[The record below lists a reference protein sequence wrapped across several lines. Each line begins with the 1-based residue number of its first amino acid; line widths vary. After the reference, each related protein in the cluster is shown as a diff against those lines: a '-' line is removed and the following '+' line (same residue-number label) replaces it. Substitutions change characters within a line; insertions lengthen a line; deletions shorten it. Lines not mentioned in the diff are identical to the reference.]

1 VLQPSDHVVVVGA
14 GFAGWRFIEALRRE
28 GFGGALTLI
37 GDETYAPYDRPPLS
51 KQVLVGKWDAERAT
65 LATPERIEES
75 GVTLL
80 LGSRAVGL
88 DRDALSVHLEDG
100 STVVGTHVVIA
111 TGTRARRLPY
121 SADAHVHTL
130 RSRNDER
137 RLREDLDRIAPGSVV
152 AVIGGGF
159 IGAEV
164 ATALQTRGFRPIVLE
179 ALRRPLIASLGNDV
193 STWLERLAGDVGIE
207 LRSGQHIDDVV
218 RDDEKFTVM
227 FHDGSELRADAVV
240 VGAGALVNV
249 EWLATSGLNIDD
261 GVIVDSDL
269 LATERVAAIGDIA
282 HFSWNSVMGE
292 ESIRIEHWEV
302 ANLHAARLAHF
313 WVTGESSEALMV
325 PYFWSDQY
333 GKKLQMLGHPKPDDD
348 VVRVEGSPEEGKWL
362 AVYSRSGVVS
372 GLVALSQPRA
382 LMMSKHFLEV
392 PTTLHE
398 ALEQAPWAG

>member
-1 VLQPSDHVVVVGA
+1 MLQPSDHVVVVGA

>member
-1 VLQPSDHVVVVGA
+1 VLESSDHVVVVGA
-14 GFAGWRFIEALRRE
+14 GFGGWRFVEALRRE
-28 GFGGALTLI
+28 GFDGAVTLI

-51 KQVLVGKWDAERAT
+51 KQVLVGKWEVEKAT
-65 LATPERIEES
+65 LATPERIEQT

-80 LGSRAVGL
+80 LGSGAVRL
-88 DRDALSVHLEDG
+88 DRDAMTVHLADG
-100 STVVGTHVVIA
+100 STVEGTHIVIA

-121 SADAHVHTL
+121 SADEFIHTL
-130 RSRNDER
+130 RNRRDVQ
-137 RLREDLDRIAPGSVV
+137 RLRADLERFDPGSVV

-164 ATALQTRGFRPIVLE
+164 ATALRTRGFRPIVLE
-179 ALRRPLIASLGNDV
+179 ALSRPLVASLGEDV
-193 STWLERLAGDVGIE
+193 SSWLERLADDAGIE

-218 RDDEKFTVM
+218 RDDDRFTVQ
-227 FHDGSELRADAVV
+227 FHDGSELGADAVV
-240 VGAGALVNV
+240 VGAGALLNV
-249 EWLATSGLNIDD
+249 EWLATSGLNIDN

-313 WVTGESSEALMV
+313 WVTGESPQALMV
-325 PYFWSDQY
+325 PYLWSDQY

-362 AVYSRSGVVS
+362 ALYSRSGVVT
-372 GLVALSQPRA
+372 GLIALSQPRA
-382 LMMSKHFLEV
+382 LMLSKHFLEV
-392 PTTLHE
+392 PTTLDE
-398 ALEQAPWAG
+398 ALDQSPWAG